1 MAAANQPTEEPA
13 GGETE
18 AERWRRNFAE
28 LLQELRVAQTGVQI
42 LFAFLL
48 ILAFNPGFDTTATFS
63 RTVYLVALLAA
74 AAATALL
81 IGPVAQH
88 RVLFRRRQK
97 PELVVWTHRMAIAGM
112 LMMVVSMVS
121 SVLLAADAVLHRGP
135 ALAVAA
141 GTGAWFVLLWG
152 LLPWRT
158 RRLSQRDGWGR
169 GR

>member
-141 GTGAWFVLLWG
+141 GTGAWFVLL
-152 LLPWRT
+152 
-158 RRLSQRDGWGR
+158 
-169 GR
+169 